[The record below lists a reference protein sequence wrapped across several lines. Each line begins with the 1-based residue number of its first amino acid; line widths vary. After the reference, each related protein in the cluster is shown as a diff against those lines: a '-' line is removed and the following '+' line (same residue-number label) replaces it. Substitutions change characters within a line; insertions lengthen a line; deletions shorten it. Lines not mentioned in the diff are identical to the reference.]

1 MAVLIISS
9 TILIFGTLFGIYWWA
24 GALRVDREEF
34 SANVLPHHFERED
47 VNIALVSVKALYFV
61 PANKRDA
68 IRANWREVLG
78 KHLERLQE
86 FHTLES
92 AGRSALQFE
101 IDSQPV
107 IGREENTFYDSD
119 VTQHGNPEAL
129 RRISKELEEGGY
141 FSEARDGYRVFL
153 ILYEGVGASGSENV
167 ALVSSAF
174 LALPEYGAAAT
185 TILAHEFYHTLGI
198 PDGYDL
204 RTGRANSN
212 DIMGE
217 GRARPIEKT
226 FISSDTRARIGF

>member
-9 TILIFGTLFGIYWWA
+9 SLLIFGALFGMYWWA
-24 GALRVDREEF
+24 GAPLSPREEF
-34 SANVLPHHFERED
+34 SAKASPHHFERAD
-47 VNIALVSVKALYFV
+47 IDIALVSVKALYFV

-68 IRANWREVLG
+68 IRADWSELLRKN
-78 KHLERLQE
+78 LERLQE
-86 FHTLES
+86 FHALQS
-92 AGRSALQFE
+92 AGRSVLRFE
-101 IDSQPV
+101 IDPNPI
-107 IGREENTFYDSD
+107 IGREASTFYDTD

-141 FSEARDGYRVFL
+141 FSGASGGYRVFL

-174 LALPEYGAAAT
+174 LALPEYGAVAT

-204 RTGRANSN
+204 TTARAHSN

-226 FISSDTRARIGF
+226 FISSETRARMGF